1 MSNQGKKGVDPFR
14 QLLIG
19 EVDKLGTQH
28 GQDWGNRLRSEHAM
42 EMGAQGPKGGITAQ
56 MLTQQRNQLKK
67 VMSVGTPWA
76 NNLEIVRDGTHAT
89 HGSGAD
95 FADFAQQTRAHL
107 TTIGSTTSGQDL
119 FRHIG
124 NANKRKVTIEDAGS
138 QPGIRQGS
146 TPLDRPNSMLQAP
159 TSLPGLSGTFEF
171 SGTGSDAVVA
181 HHTDMGQRWPQL
193 AMGQGG
199 LTREEYRKKNSDG
212 PIGLGHEL
220 IHAMHAV
227 RGMRKRDDPQAPI
240 PPEERATVGPI
251 DGSRPDLMPTE
262 NSLRRDLNA
271 QVFNGSGFLGP
282 IPMRTRYGNVDL

>member
-95 FADFAQQTRAHL
+95 FADFVQQTRAHL
-107 TTIGSTTSGQDL
+107 STIASTGSGQDL

-124 NANKRKVTIEDAGS
+124 NANKRFAARHPTGIDTAGPSQLDAAGADELAGTVGHVRVLRYRLRRGRRAS
-138 QPGIRQGS
+138 HGHGA
-146 TPLDRPNSMLQAP
+146 TLAP
-159 TSLPGLSGTFEF
+159 TGDGA
-171 SGTGSDAVVA
+171 GR
-181 HHTDMGQRWPQL
+181 TD
-193 AMGQGG
+193 
-199 LTREEYRKKNSDG
+199 T
-212 PIGLGHEL
+212 
-220 IHAMHAV
+220 
-227 RGMRKRDDPQAPI
+227 
-240 PPEERATVGPI
+240 
-251 DGSRPDLMPTE
+251 
-262 NSLRRDLNA
+262 
-271 QVFNGSGFLGP
+271 
-282 IPMRTRYGNVDL
+282 